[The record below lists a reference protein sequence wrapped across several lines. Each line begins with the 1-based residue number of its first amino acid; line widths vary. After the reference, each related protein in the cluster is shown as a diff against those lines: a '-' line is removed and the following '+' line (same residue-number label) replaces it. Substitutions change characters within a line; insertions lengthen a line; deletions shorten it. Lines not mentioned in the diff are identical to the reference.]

1 MVKFLHILII
11 LLIFAKWIGR
21 SSYHPIR
28 GKSVAPSTI
37 STTDIIKRTDNMT
50 KMKPLTQV
58 LKEFY
63 DIHGD
68 RYIYTNINES
78 NYRGGKSIVSVICR
92 EHGEFPISVSNHLR
106 GQGCPDCA
114 RIQRR
119 ISNTGN
125 VRKRTKL
132 VYGVGINDYQGNIK
146 YNHVHIPSYHTWC
159 QMLKRCYSQAFLSKN
174 PTYVGCRVCE
184 EWLYFSNFKKWFDEN
199 YIDGYCLDKD
209 ILSSKN
215 NKAYSPDTCCFVPN
229 EINVLLCKSD
239 SKRGKMPI
247 GVYERKMVN
256 GYKYVA
262 YVNNTKKHFHLGTF
276 DTPEEAFQAYKSA
289 KEAYIKEMAT
299 QYYKDG
305 KITERV
311 YDALMKYEVEIID

>member
-11 LLIFAKWIGR
+11 LLIFASWIGR

-68 RYIYTNINES
+68 RYIYTNINKS

-132 VYGVGINDYQGNIK
+132 VYGVGFNDYNGNIK
-146 YNHVHIPSYHTWC
+146 YNHVHIPSYHTWVE
-159 QMLKRCYSQAFLSKN
+159 MLKRCF
-174 PTYVGCRVCE
+174 CD
-184 EWLYFSNFKKWFDEN
+184 NFKNRNKTYTECNCCDEWKSFSAFKMWFDN
-199 YIDGYCLDKD
+199 PANGYKDGYCLDKD
-209 ILSSKN
+209 ILIKG
-215 NKAYSPDTCCFVPN
+215 NKIYSPSTCCFVPN
-229 EINVLLCKSD
+229 EINVLLWWHTSTTT
-239 SKRGKMPI
+239 SKNIFTLALLTRQ
-247 GVYERKMVN
+247 
-256 GYKYVA
+256 
-262 YVNNTKKHFHLGTF
+262 KKHLWRTRRQRNLILKKWLHNT
-276 DTPEEAFQAYKSA
+276 
-289 KEAYIKEMAT
+289 
-299 QYYKDG
+299 
-305 KITERV
+305 
-311 YDALMKYEVEIID
+311 LMKAKSQRKCTML